1 MDGDERRKEIIK
13 MLMNTSEPLSGRKL
27 GEILKVSRQVIVQD
41 VALIRAQGLDI
52 IATARGYILYRDT
65 DRNKQ
70 RIMLVQHNFNEIGDE
85 FSTVIDLGGVIRNV
99 IVEHPIY
106 GEMIG
111 NMMIKT
117 KRDAEQFIRDI
128 QREDTYP
135 LMKLTNGVH
144 MHTIEASSEK
154 ILDEIETELN
164 QKGYLYTGP

>member
-70 RIMLVQHNFNEIGDE
+70 RIMLVQHNFNGMGVEG
-85 FSTVIDLGGVIRNV
+85 STVSDLGGVSRKV
-99 IVEHPIY
+99 MGEHPIY

-135 LMKLTNGVH
+135 LMKLTNGIH